1 MYSLLHDVHHPNLLR
16 AILDEDSDILE
27 PKREDTVAILHEF
40 YSRAI
45 LRLSNCPTK
54 ASLVSWSETIIGHLC
69 HRIYRNQFH
78 LSFLSSVFP
87 R

>member
-1 MYSLLHDVHHPNLLR
+1 
-16 AILDEDSDILE
+16 
-27 PKREDTVAILHEF
+27 VAILHKF

-54 ASLVSWSETIIGHLC
+54 ASLVSWSETIIGYLC